1 MLQTIDQ
8 SLDPTYEDLELIS
21 PSYLWAN
28 RSRPAAPPS
37 ARITTIASNRERDT
51 RPAWAFP
58 SAYPGSRSRSV
69 GQPDEIRPF
78 MLSETLRAQ
87 PVSRK
92 APLLLG

>member
-21 PSYLWAN
+21 PSYLWAH
-28 RSRPAAPPS
+28 RSRSAAPPS
-37 ARITTIASNRERDT
+37 ALITTIASNRERDT
-51 RPAWAFP
+51 RPACAFP

-92 APLLLG
+92 VPLLLG